1 MRDVRT
7 GPIGVLLAASLCLAC
22 STAPAEAST
31 GPERAAPLSTPTA
44 DGPAAPAAGDAQA
57 AEACAVVTFTG
68 SEPFTSNRFLFF
80 TFDQP
85 AGWRHEPASDGQ
97 PGHGYVHPP
106 ANDRLGIEVRA
117 HPGAGQPPG
126 TDAHAQGLDEGARAA
141 RGTAAS
147 QCPPSGT
154 RSPRRR
160 RRRWAWCSRNEGA
173 DYDVVV
179 NFHAP
184 KGCGVTQV
192 EALRTLV
199 ARSLK
204 PSPSTTFAPQR

>member
-106 ANDRLGIEVRA
+106 ANDRLGIEYVLTPVPASR
-117 HPGAGQPPG
+117 
-126 TDAHAQGLDEGARAA
+126 QGLTRMRKALMKVLEPLEYGGQSVPTFGNSFPAPS
-141 RGTAAS
+141 TATMGLVL
-147 QCPPSGT
+147 PY
-154 RSPRRR
+154 
-160 RRRWAWCSRNEGA
+160 EGA